1 MCITFGEIWY
11 FHFQYICESLKSHL
25 PTGKSLPIFYL
36 PDRKNHLPRASGNR
50 ICQPLLSARAP
61 YCMYYNDAKVP
72 GFISGPDTN
81 YPVFSLNHVHVFTK
95 CYYFLCVI
103 MCMLLVALCMFDC
116 GSFLTFSL
124 EKNLLILC
132 ILHCNIQYETI
143 FNSRTIKN

>member
-1 MCITFGEIWY
+1 MVFTIYKYSICTNTCGLEVCMDCGYYMYFG
-11 FHFQYICESLKSHL
+11 S
-25 PTGKSLPIFYL
+25 
-36 PDRKNHLPRASGNR
+36 
-50 ICQPLLSARAP
+50 LSARAP

-124 EKNLLILC
+124 EKKPIDTLYPTL
-132 ILHCNIQYETI
+132 
-143 FNSRTIKN
+143 